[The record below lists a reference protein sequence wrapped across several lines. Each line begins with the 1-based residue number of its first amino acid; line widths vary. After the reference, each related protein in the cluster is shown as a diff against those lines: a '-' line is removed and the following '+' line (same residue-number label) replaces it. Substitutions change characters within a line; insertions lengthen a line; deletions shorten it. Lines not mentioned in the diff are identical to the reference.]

1 MYIFLDESKALHK
14 NWWKFILAWLV
25 TSLKP
30 STIDKIYYDFLEH
43 SGIKE
48 FWGEI
53 KSHDRF
59 YREKID
65 DFYMYIKSWKF
76 ANQIEFIWIYA
87 RNYKET
93 WKNYYTSLKYLIEHT
108 IKFNIINSNF
118 EKINIIADNIKL
130 NYKKEKIKSLLNN
143 EVILQ
148 NIWKHKWFTFI
159 FWNSKNNPWIK
170 FADFVAW
177 ILRERY
183 ITWNYNKYR
192 DFEDYCVN
200 WEIRFIKIK

>member
-14 NWWKFILAWLV
+14 KWWKFILAGLV
-25 TSLKP
+25 TNLKP

-43 SGIKE
+43 SWIKE

-53 KSHDRF
+53 KSCDRF
-59 YREKID
+59 YRERID

-76 ANQIEFIWIYA
+76 SEQIEFVWIYV

-93 WKNYYTSLKYLIEHT
+93 GENYYTALKFLVEHT

-130 NYKKEKIKSLLNN
+130 NYKKDKIKSLLNN

-148 NIWKHKWFTFI
+148 NIWKHKWFTFA
-159 FWNSKNNPWIK
+159 FWNSKTNSWIK
-170 FADFVAW
+170 FADFVSW

-183 ITWNYNKYR
+183 IT
-192 DFEDYCVN
+192 
-200 WEIRFIKIK
+200 